1 MGCSA
6 KKYHHSDRQVSFY
19 ITLEKESPS
28 PRLLESDED
37 FYNSLNEQETEYYK
51 METATAT
58 TLKDYKKV
66 GADLKTQ
73 LESFN
78 TGNLSKADTQE
89 KIVLP
94 TAEDVHAEKTQKS
107 LFAGIETF
115 DASKLK
121 HAETCEKNPLPDKE
135 AIQQEKGQQNL
146 ISCIESFDTSKLK
159 HTETQ
164 EKNPLPTKET
174 IEEEK
179 KA

>member
-1 MGCSA
+1 
-6 KKYHHSDRQVSFY
+6 
-19 ITLEKESPS
+19 
-28 PRLLESDED
+28 
-37 FYNSLNEQETEYYK
+37 
-51 METATAT
+51 METAAATA
-58 TLKDYKKV
+58 LKDYKKV

-78 TGNLSKADTQE
+78 SENLSKAPPVQE

-121 HAETCEKNPLPDKE
+121 HAETHEKNPLPDKE

-159 HTETQ
+159 HTETH